1 METKTPTD
9 ILKMAI
15 LLEKRGKSFYSQV
28 AEQTKDEE
36 VRQVFQFM
44 AAEEQM
50 HVEFLARQFSFYEK
64 NKSFDTNE
72 AMISAGDES
81 VINTILTEGM
91 KSKISASG
99 FEAAAISAAMDFE
112 TRAIDAYASYAAT
125 ATDPNEKEMF
135 TWLADWERGH
145 HKVLHQMDEEL
156 KERIWNDNQF
166 WPF

>member
-1 METKTPTD
+1 METKSPTD
-9 ILKMAI
+9 VLKMAI
-15 LLEKRGKSFYSQV
+15 LLEKRGKAFYTQV

-36 VRQVFQFM
+36 VRQVFTFM
-44 AAEEQM
+44 AMEEQM

-64 NKSFDTNE
+64 NKTFDVNDPMT
-72 AMISAGDES
+72 SGGDES
-81 VINTILTEGM
+81 VINSILTDGM
-91 KSKISASG
+91 KSAISASG

-112 TRAIDAYASYAAT
+112 TRAIEAYASRAAV

-135 TWLADWERGH
+135 SWLAEWERGH